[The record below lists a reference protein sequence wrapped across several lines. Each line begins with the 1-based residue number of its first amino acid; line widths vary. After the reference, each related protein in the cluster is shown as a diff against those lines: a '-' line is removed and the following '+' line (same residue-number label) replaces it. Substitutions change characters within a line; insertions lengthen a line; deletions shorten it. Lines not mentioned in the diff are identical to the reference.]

1 MDLRK
6 TLSTGDKSSQSEIA
20 IKTNKQTNK
29 TSGLFLIL
37 GLKLCAT
44 TTWLTCTS
52 FCCLSETGSHYVALA
67 GQDLGLQT
75 RLALNLQRSTCL
87 CLLSA
92 KIKSMCH
99 QTHLSLSLSLSLI
112 FFLSFFLS
120 LKTEFLYVALVVP
133 LYTRLALNS
142 QRSACL
148 CLLSARI
155 KDVYHHT
162 RPHLYFLTRTHG
174 CLISMF

>member
-99 QTHLSLSLSLSLI
+99 QTHLSLSLSLSHLLS
-112 FFLSFFLS
+112 FFLSFFEDRVS
-120 LKTEFLYVALVVP
+120 LCSLGRPSVHQAGLELTEICLP
-133 LYTRLALNS
+133 LPPE
-142 QRSACL
+142 C
-148 CLLSARI
+148 
-155 KDVYHHT
+155 
-162 RPHLYFLTRTHG
+162 
-174 CLISMF
+174 